1 MFLIFTQI
9 HDLNVY
15 YTDTGSGTPILF
27 LHGWGSSGEAFGGII
42 RLLSKK
48 PYRLITI
55 DFPGCGKSD
64 YPQHPLKL
72 EDYGDIVLG
81 VMEHLS
87 IKDPILVGH
96 SHGGRV
102 ALYLAGTG
110 LVQPPKMVLFGA
122 AGMKTKPSLKKQLK
136 TYSFKAAKWF
146 LTLPGLRKHTAEAL
160 QKLRAHFGSADYNA
174 APEVLRKTLVHLIN
188 RDIRELFPA
197 IKASTLLIWGEKDT
211 ATPLY
216 MAQYM
221 EKTIPDCGL
230 CVIKNAGHWCFVENP
245 AAVYPIINSFLN

>member
-1 MFLIFTQI
+1 MFLIFAQVNN
-9 HDLNVY
+9 LNVY
-15 YTDTGSGTPILF
+15 YTDTGSGRPIVF
-27 LHGWGSSGEAFGGII
+27 LHGWGSSGEAFNGIM
-42 RLLSKK
+42 RMLSQK
-48 PYRLITI
+48 PYRLIAI

-64 YPQHPLKL
+64 CPQTPLQL
-72 EDYGDIVLG
+72 EDYANVVLG

-87 IKDPILVGH
+87 LNDPILVGH

-110 LVQPPKMVLFGA
+110 LVHPPKMVLFGA
-122 AGMKTKPSLKKQLK
+122 AGMVAKPSLKKRLK
-136 TYSFKAAKWF
+136 TYSFKTAKWF
-146 LTLPGLRKHTAEAL
+146 LTLPGLRQHTGEVL
-160 QKLRAHFGSADYNA
+160 NKLRGYFGSADYNA
-174 APEVLRKTLVHLIN
+174 APEVLRKTLVHLVN

-197 IKASTLLIWGEKDT
+197 IKASTLLIWGENDT

-230 CVIKNAGHWCFVENP
+230 CVIKDAGHWCFVEKP